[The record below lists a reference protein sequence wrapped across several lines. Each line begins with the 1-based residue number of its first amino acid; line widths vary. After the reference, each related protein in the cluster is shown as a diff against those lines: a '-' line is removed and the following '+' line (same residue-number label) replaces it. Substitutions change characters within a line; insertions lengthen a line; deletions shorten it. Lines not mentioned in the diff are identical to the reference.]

1 MTQFYLPLK
10 EMVVPGSVVRLEA
23 GEAQHARDVF
33 RLKEGDPIRL
43 FDGKGSAAAGR
54 ITAATKSALE
64 VRIETR
70 LPSEPSPRVS
80 LELAQA
86 LVPGETMDQIVRQ
99 AAELGVSRIWP
110 LACERSIVRLDA
122 DKRLTKLEHWK
133 KTVLAACKQC
143 DRNTLP
149 EVMPV
154 LTPRDLAARF
164 GEYAAV
170 LAASPQDPED
180 GLALSAGQA
189 PSRALLLIGPEGDFS
204 PAEIALFRQAGAR
217 VVSLGPLILKSDTA
231 AAAALAILGH
241 LSRA

>member
-1 MTQFYLPLK
+1 MVQFYCP
-10 EMVVPGSVVRLEA
+10 EGPWVRDSQKASLGGDEA
-23 GEAQHARDVF
+23 RHARDVF

-54 ITAATKSALE
+54 ITAATKAALE
-64 VRIETR
+64 VHIETR

-164 GEYAAV
+164 GDYAAV
-170 LAASPQDPED
+170 LAASPQDPEG
-180 GLALSAGQA
+180 GLALPAGQT

-204 PAEIALFRQAGAR
+204 PAEIALFRKAGAR

-231 AAAALAILGH
+231 AAAALAILSH